1 MNVSVSCAGSWKKKR
16 DTIEALAERL
26 KELLPEY
33 ESSPSIL
40 CRRHYS
46 MLLRRLSEPELAER
60 LSEIQAKKLED
71 LDSRLRAL
79 IESYDYRSKRSPMRR
94 K

>member
-1 MNVSVSCAGSWKKKR
+1 
-16 DTIEALAERL
+16 
-26 KELLPEY
+26 
-33 ESSPSIL
+33 
-40 CRRHYS
+40 

-79 IESYDYRSKRSPMRR
+79 IESYDYRSKRSPSEEEINALGETIEFLRGRPVVSGLHHRNRR
-94 K
+94 EKRWPLKLR